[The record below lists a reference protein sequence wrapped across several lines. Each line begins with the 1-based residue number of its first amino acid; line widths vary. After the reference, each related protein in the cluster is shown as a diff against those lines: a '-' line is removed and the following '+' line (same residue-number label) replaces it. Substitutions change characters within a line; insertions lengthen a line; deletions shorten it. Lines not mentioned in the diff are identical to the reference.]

1 MFAQRLFSDT
11 SRNAIIQARIVLPFV
26 QLLDAT
32 ALEQKQKEIFLE
44 SLLML
49 ARKLLSVWTHL
60 ERFQKRQ
67 KELEPNCPILDTDSA
82 SSSFELAYDQELFI
96 EFDEF
101 LVQYKSSLDHLAK
114 VPTSLLGKA
123 RWNPRSFGDKGE
135 KLVRM
140 LKSAIPK
147 TERHLIPAF
156 QKLIFEKHKADL
168 DTIIEARDRINHY
181 VEGGLDYRNFF
192 VFGTKQRGVIT
203 LRLPMWSADQP
214 IADFM
219 DVSFGNLIQF
229 CESFIGFFVGIFQ
242 KAGLVFRYI
251 PVTPQST
258 ENPWSVITES
268 EMKEQLRNVKP
279 DWEFLRADAGK

>member
-11 SRNAIIQARIVLPFV
+11 SRNAIVQARIILPVV

-32 ALEQKQKEIFLE
+32 TLEQKRKEIFLE

-67 KELEPNCPILDTDSA
+67 KELEPNCPILDIDSP
-82 SSSFELAYDQELFI
+82 SSFEFAYDQELFI

-114 VPTSLLGKA
+114 VTTPLLGKA

-140 LKSAIPK
+140 LKSATPK
-147 TERHLIPAF
+147 TERHRIPAF
-156 QKLIFEKHKADL
+156 ERLIFEKHKADL
-168 DTIIEARDRINHY
+168 EMIIEARDRINHY
-181 VEGGLDYRNFF
+181 VEGGLDYR
-192 VFGTKQRGVIT
+192 
-203 LRLPMWSADQP
+203 
-214 IADFM
+214 
-219 DVSFGNLIQF
+219 
-229 CESFIGFFVGIFQ
+229 IFPYSERSN
-242 KAGLVFRYI
+242 AG
-251 PVTPQST
+251 
-258 ENPWSVITES
+258 
-268 EMKEQLRNVKP
+268 
-279 DWEFLRADAGK
+279 